1 MTTQAPVSSF
11 DITYQQ
17 PGIAGGIRVAA
28 ALHRDRLELR
38 LSTGVLAAFFAFPQ
52 LGRPHF
58 PEAGNGSDPVM
69 VLGPDR
75 VTVTVVGLPSE
86 SAELVRAA
94 LADRIALVASGDPTT
109 VIPLELGSSTP
120 VDGGVGFPLLGR
132 PAERQLYD
140 VALRA
145 GTVGWEVVAP
155 HAVYYRS
162 TWTDFGL
169 AHITDT
175 HVARRIDSF
184 RPTLRD
190 LGLTEAAARMCNMN
204 DQFRGFVSFANRL
217 HAAGELD
224 VIVATGDLIDYV
236 HETDDD
242 REGLGNAGFLR
253 DLILGRAP
261 GPDWPTVE
269 ELRVPILM
277 TPGNHD
283 YRRHPYHLVFDVNLG
298 GQDIQRVRNFSELA
312 LLEREAMALT
322 NTLYFPGATEVP
334 NLGKSA
340 ATAMVEIDPTLRAFR
355 QALAD
360 PGPHVARLGKHR
372 VVLVDSAHDVGMPD
386 SATDALWELVK
397 EWWNGSGDEDFLT
410 LIGGSPNC
418 EGVNDE
424 EYAVAVDAIE
434 SAPDDGLIVLGL
446 HAPLINP
453 WNGETPFFLRETQRP
468 ALAQQAAWWVQRHT
482 GATSADLMSEHPDWF
497 ARPGEG
503 EPAYLKRGTTQDL
516 LDAGVSRGRTDDLL
530 QALAGVGTRR
540 RADVV
545 LAGHTHRYNEISIR
559 VLDDGTLSYFLD
571 FYTANPRAWYP
582 NKVVRVG
589 DVRQAAG
596 GHLDLP
602 TTKTYVEVDEDA
614 IAHAEPHPMPWDA
627 THDWVTFVPPY
638 ADPLA
643 TSADPRAWWDRHKP
657 LQLQTGALGLW
668 ENNQVS
674 FSGLRL
680 LSVRGDVIQR
690 VHFLPR
696 ERLDAYRW
704 ELSLEQAAA
713 PEPRHQV
720 LTRERTRRFGSPPA
734 ASAPLVLTPA
744 AGGNSVV
751 YRDGEGY
758 LVELWDVP
766 GSAGAGRLA
775 GRDVAPAAVGS
786 PSGFVGPDGTAVVL
800 FRGDDRHIHSL
811 YWAGTASAGHDAL
824 SQSCEASEAEG
835 DPSGYVLAG
844 ITHVFYRTADGHI
857 EELWWPG
864 AEAVSHGHITGYCDE
879 PLAAGDPQGYPVT
892 TTAQNIVLYRGVDGH
907 VHSLYW
913 SDGPTGHDNLSGYCG
928 SPLAAGDPFGYHLPH
943 LDSHQVVYR
952 SADGHLHEIGWAGA
966 APASAWDVVG
976 AAGAPPAAADP
987 ACWFVPANGTK
998 HISYAGVDGHVHD
1011 LAWPAGTATPTWTDL
1026 TLSALA
1032 PPAAAER
1039 VTGWVEPGSA
1049 TCRVAF
1055 RGTDGHLHEIRWG

>member
-1 MTTQAPVSSF
+1 MTTQTPISSF
-11 DITYQQ
+11 DITD
-17 PGIAGGIRVAA
+17 PKSGPSGGIRVAA
-28 ALHRDRLELR
+28 DLHRDRLEVR
-38 LSTGVLAAFFAFPQ
+38 LSSGILAALFAFPQ

-58 PEAGNGSDPVM
+58 PEPSGSEGPM
-69 VLGPDR
+69 TVLGPEV
-75 VTVTVVGLPSE
+75 VTVLVAGLPAE
-86 SAELVRAA
+86 SAELIRSA
-94 LADRIALVASGDPTT
+94 LAGRIALVASGDPTD
-109 VIPLELGSSTP
+109 VVPLELGPATP
-120 VDGGVGFPLLGR
+120 VDDGVGFPLVGR
-132 PAERQLYD
+132 PAERRLYD

-162 TWTDFGL
+162 SWTDFGL

-175 HVARRIDSF
+175 HVARRIDAF

-224 VIVATGDLIDYV
+224 VIVATGDLIDYL

-242 REGLGNAGFLR
+242 PQGLGNAGFLR

-261 GPDWPTVE
+261 GPDWPVVE

-283 YRRHPYHLVFDVNLG
+283 YRRHPYHLVFDAQIA
-298 GQDIQRVRNFSELA
+298 GQDVYRIRNFSNLA

-322 NTLYFPGATEVP
+322 NALYFPGSTDVP

-340 ATAMVEIDPTLRAFR
+340 ATAMVEIDPHVRAFR
-355 QALAD
+355 KALAE

-386 SATDALWELVK
+386 SGTDALWEVVK
-397 EWWNGSGDEDFLT
+397 QWWDGSGDEDLFT

-424 EYAVAVDAIE
+424 EYALALDALE
-434 SAPDDGLIVLGL
+434 SAPDDGLVILGV

-453 WNGETPFFLRETQRP
+453 WNGETPYFLRETQRP
-468 ALAQQAAWWVQRHT
+468 ALAHQAAWWVQRHT
-482 GATSADLMSEHPDWF
+482 GERSDALVSEHPDWF

-503 EPAYLKRGTTQDL
+503 EPAYLKRGDTQDL
-516 LDAGVSRGRTDDLL
+516 LDSGVSRGRTDDLL
-530 QALAGVGTRR
+530 RALAGVGTRR

-545 LAGHTHRYNEISIR
+545 LAGHTHRQNEISIR
-559 VLDDGTLSYFLD
+559 VLEDGSLAYFLD
-571 FYTANPRAWYP
+571 FYTVNPRAWYP
-582 NKVVRVG
+582 SKVVRVG
-589 DVRQAAG
+589 DARPAAD
-596 GHLDLP
+596 GHLNLP
-602 TTKTYVEVDEDA
+602 TTMTYVEVDEDA
-614 IAHAEPHPMPWDA
+614 IANAEPHPLPWDA

-643 TSADPRAWWDRHKP
+643 TSIDPRAWWDRHKP

-680 LSVRGDVIQR
+680 LTVRSDVIQR

-704 ELSLEQAAA
+704 ELTLEQATA
-713 PEPRHQV
+713 PDPRHHV
-720 LTRERTRRFGSPPA
+720 ITRERTRRFGSPPA
-734 ASAPLVLTPA
+734 AGAPAVLVP
-744 AGGNSVV
+744 AGGGHSVV
-751 YRDGEGY
+751 YRDGEGF

-775 GRDVAPAAVGS
+775 GRDVAPAAVGA
-786 PSGFVGPDGTAVVL
+786 PSGFVGPDGMAVVL
-800 FRGDDRHIHSL
+800 FRGDDSHIHSL
-811 YWAGTASAGHDAL
+811 YWLGTAAAGHDAL
-824 SQSCEASEAEG
+824 SQSCGAIEAAG
-835 DPSGYVLAG
+835 DPSGYVWGG
-844 ITHVFYRTADGHI
+844 ITHVFYRSPDNHI

-864 AEAVSHGHITGYCDE
+864 SEAVNHGHITGYCDE
-879 PLAAGDPQGYPVT
+879 PLAAGDPHGYPVT
-892 TTAQNIVLYRGVDGH
+892 TTGQNVVVYRGVDGH
-907 VHSLYW
+907 IHSLYW

-928 SPLAAGDPFGYHLPH
+928 SPLAVGDPVGYHLAH
-943 LDSHQVVYR
+943 LDAHQVVYR
-952 SADGHLHEIGWAGA
+952 AGDGHLHEIWWVGA
-966 APASAWDVVG
+966 AAASAWDVVA

-987 ACWFVPANGTK
+987 ACWFTPASGTK
-998 HISYAGVDGHVHD
+998 HVAYAGLDGHVHD
-1011 LAWPAGTATPTWTDL
+1011 LAWAPGAASPTWTDL
-1026 TLSALA
+1026 TLAALA
-1032 PPAAAER
+1032 PPAAGDRVAGFAEA
-1039 VTGWVEPGSA
+1039 GSA
-1049 TCRVAF
+1049 TSRVVF